1 LRSVIDMTKEK
12 TKGSNVMSQ
21 GEVERFSNDL
31 KSKPDLLAK
40 VKPHATGL
48 ASVVSLAAQNGYHFS
63 LEDAKQFIKAKSPQP
78 LNDEQLDAIAGGQTS
93 TNFIPPPVTV
103 TALAVAVVVVV

>member
-1 LRSVIDMTKEK
+1 MSRS
-12 TKGSNVMSQ
+12 
-21 GEVERFSNDL
+21 EVERFSKDL

-63 LEDAKQFIKAKSPQP
+63 LEDAKQFIKANSPQP
-78 LNDEQLDAIAGGQTS
+78 LNDKQLDAIAGAGS
-93 TNFIPPPVTV
+93 TNVNTNV
-103 TALAVAVVVVV
+103 EVNAEAAVNAVAVQSGAAVTDVAVAAVVVLI

>member
-1 LRSVIDMTKEK
+1 MSRS
-12 TKGSNVMSQ
+12 
-21 GEVERFSNDL
+21 EVERFSKDL

-63 LEDAKQFIKAKSPQP
+63 LEDAKQFIKANSPQP
-78 LNDEQLDAIAGGQTS
+78 LNDKQLDAIAGAGS
-93 TNFIPPPVTV
+93 TNVNTNVEV
-103 TALAVAVVVVV
+103 TAEAAVNAVAVQSGAAVTDVAVAAVVVLI

>member
-1 LRSVIDMTKEK
+1 MSRS
-12 TKGSNVMSQ
+12 
-21 GEVERFSNDL
+21 EVERFSKDL

-63 LEDAKQFIKAKSPQP
+63 VDDAKQYIKANSPQP
-78 LNDEQLDAIAGGQTS
+78 LNDKQLDAIAGAGS
-93 TNFIPPPVTV
+93 TAVNTNVQV
-103 TALAVAVVVVV
+103 NAEALVNAVAVQSGAAVTDVAVAAVVVLI